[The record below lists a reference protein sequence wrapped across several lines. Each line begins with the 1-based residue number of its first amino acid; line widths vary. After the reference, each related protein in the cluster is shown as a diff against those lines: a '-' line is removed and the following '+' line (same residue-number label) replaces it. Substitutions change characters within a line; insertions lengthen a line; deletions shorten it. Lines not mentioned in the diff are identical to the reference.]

1 MHKWDILYIGG
12 SYMCTAITFKTKD
25 SYFGRTLD
33 NPYSYEEQ
41 VTITP
46 RNYSLKFRKRESIHN
61 HFAFIGMAHLTK
73 EYPLYYDGCNEKG
86 LAIAALNFVGNAFFP
101 KSEVGKENICQFE
114 FIPYIL
120 ATCKSI
126 EEVLERLQNLL
137 IIDEPFSKEFPTAEL
152 HYFISDA
159 KRCITVEPQGDGL
172 KIYDNPIGVLANN
185 PPFPNQLFHLNIF
198 MGLSNTN
205 PNNTFSNQIDLK
217 PYSKGMG
224 AIGLP
229 GDLSSPS
236 RFVRASFVKMNSVS
250 KKDELSSVSQ
260 FFHILASVD
269 QQRGCCKTEE
279 GAYEV
284 TIYTSC
290 MNLSKGFYYYTS
302 YDNHQITRVSLFEE
316 DLEGHLLVSYSLRLQ
331 EQIFIQN

>member
-1 MHKWDILYIGG
+1 
-12 SYMCTAITFKTKD
+12 
-25 SYFGRTLD
+25 
-33 NPYSYEEQ
+33 
-41 VTITP
+41 
-46 RNYSLKFRKRESIHN
+46 
-61 HFAFIGMAHLTK
+61 
-73 EYPLYYDGCNEKG
+73 
-86 LAIAALNFVGNAFFP
+86 
-101 KSEVGKENICQFE
+101 
-114 FIPYIL
+114 
-120 ATCKSI
+120 
-126 EEVLERLQNLL
+126 
-137 IIDEPFSKEFPTAEL
+137 
-152 HYFISDA
+152 
-159 KRCITVEPQGDGL
+159 
-172 KIYDNPIGVLANN
+172 
-185 PPFPNQLFHLNIF
+185 

>member
-46 RNYSLKFRKRESIHN
+46 RNYSLKFRKRESIQK

-126 EEVLERLQNLL
+126 EEVLER
-137 IIDEPFSKEFPTAEL
+137 DRK
-152 HYFISDA
+152 
-159 KRCITVEPQGDGL
+159 
-172 KIYDNPIGVLANN
+172 
-185 PPFPNQLFHLNIF
+185 
-198 MGLSNTN
+198 
-205 PNNTFSNQIDLK
+205 
-217 PYSKGMG
+217 
-224 AIGLP
+224 
-229 GDLSSPS
+229 
-236 RFVRASFVKMNSVS
+236 SV
-250 KKDELSSVSQ
+250 V
-260 FFHILASVD
+260 
-269 QQRGCCKTEE
+269 
-279 GAYEV
+279 
-284 TIYTSC
+284 
-290 MNLSKGFYYYTS
+290 
-302 YDNHQITRVSLFEE
+302 
-316 DLEGHLLVSYSLRLQ
+316 
-331 EQIFIQN
+331 